1 MDEANKLA
9 IEANRLAIEG
19 HSPTPKELDLAAKLP
34 VAPEIQIRR
43 TGMHAQTQVQMNL
56 QANRRRAVT
65 VQQDFEWF
73 HGACQQTGKSR
84 EGPRKL
90 LSMVDADVMVTVLRH
105 VVAGMKCT
113 SSVVWQ

>member
-1 MDEANKLA
+1 MDKANKLA

-56 QANRRRAVT
+56 QANRRRPWVLHAL
-65 VQQDFEWF
+65 Q
-73 HGACQQTGKSR
+73 GLLGSR
-84 EGPRKL
+84 KMNFAHPQKDSNGEIQVK
-90 LSMVDADVMVTVLRH
+90 
-105 VVAGMKCT
+105 
-113 SSVVWQ
+113 